1 MQGKA
6 EGGRLKM
13 FFPFFHLF
21 LFIYML
27 VVLFFFVFFHFV
39 ATQGMV
45 FFFIPTNFTPRTA
58 TAAKRT
64 SVTLLQT
71 AVGIFCTGSTASPGH
86 RLPLSLSA
94 LVARWV
100 QKKKRKKEGAS

>member
-1 MQGKA
+1 
-6 EGGRLKM
+6 M

-27 VVLFFFVFFHFV
+27 VVFFFSFWCHPRDGF
-39 ATQGMV
+39 

-100 QKKKRKKEGAS
+100 QKKRKEKEGAS